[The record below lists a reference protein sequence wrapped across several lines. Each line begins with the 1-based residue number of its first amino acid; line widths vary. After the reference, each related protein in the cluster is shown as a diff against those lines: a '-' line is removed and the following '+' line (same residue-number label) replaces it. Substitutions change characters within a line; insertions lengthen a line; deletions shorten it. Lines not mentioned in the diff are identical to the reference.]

1 MIARKIINLC
11 CVFLFTACSSLDIIN
26 ERLDKLEADAKDMKT
41 ALNNLQ
47 KAFDNAKIISNYEP
61 FTDASSS
68 GWLLTFTDNSTIKLT
83 NGEDGADGADGKDGV
98 NGVTPILKIDQDG
111 YWSVSYDNG
120 LTFSRL
126 QNPTGNPVPSQ
137 GEEGISVR
145 VAVGESGNYVFEFY
159 RTSSPEIVIDRYL
172 TPISSNPANLISSIQ
187 EDNISHT
194 ITLTMQNGQVYRFNI
209 RYNTPTSIELL
220 TNKIKI
226 GAGMT
231 VSFEFRVNPSN
242 ATFNYD
248 LLSEAC
254 ELSLDRAGLATRA
267 TGYVTDPAN
276 YTLTQVEQVYG
287 INGIIKEG
295 QYRAYIKDKG
305 ISDHYDELM
314 ALVLS
319 VDNGAGEKI
328 QISSSAIEIY
338 YSHTLLSEF
347 KFTMADNPVVLED
360 IAASIEQNDVSLTT
374 PFITDV
380 TNLIPQFTTTGQQVT
395 VNGVPQTSGVSAQD
409 FSEPVYYT
417 VTSPNGESSTYRVE
431 VKGSGLPVVYIN
443 TPGEAAIVS
452 KEDWMSD
459 VNIRIID
466 TDGSINYSS
475 DELQIRGRGNTTWA
489 YPKKPYALKLKS
501 KSKILGM
508 PKHKRWILLA
518 NWMDRTLLRNDIAFQ
533 ISRKTG
539 LEYTVRGRYVEVVFN
554 GTHIGNYYLCEQI
567 KIDENRVNIAELS
580 TTDISGD
587 NVTGGYLM
595 ELDDHFDEVNRFRS
609 SIKNLPYMFK
619 EPDEDG
625 LQPEQF
631 DYMKNFIND
640 MEAALYDDDW
650 LVSRDYVNYMD
661 LDSFI
666 DRWFVQEL
674 AGNAE
679 DWAPRSMYMYKDRLG
694 KLTAGPVWDY
704 DYCTFEPYWN
714 QSWLSKVYVYYPRLF
729 EDPNFVALVKTRW
742 ELFKPGFATIPAY
755 IRQQANSI
763 RISNDINLRYWPITF
778 STNGDEHL
786 SFDDAVER
794 LIDYVQTKLAWMDAQ
809 IAAM

>member
-26 ERLDKLEADAKDMKT
+26 ERLDKLEADAKDLKT

-47 KAFDNAKIISNYEP
+47 KAIDNAKIISNYEP

-83 NGEDGADGADGKDGV
+83 NGIDGEDGMDGKDGI

-126 QNPTGNPVPSQ
+126 QNHIGNPVPSQ

-145 VAVGESGNYVFEFY
+145 VTVGESGNYVFEFY
-159 RTSSPEIVIDRYL
+159 RASSPEIVIDRYS

-194 ITLTMQNGQVYRFNI
+194 ITLTMQNGQMYRFNI

-220 TNKIKI
+220 TNKIRI

-242 ATFNYD
+242 ANFNYD
-248 LLSEAC
+248 LLSDAC

-267 TGYVTDPAN
+267 TGYVTDPTN

-287 INGIIKEG
+287 INGILKEG

-347 KFTMADNPVVLED
+347 KFTMADNPAVLED

-395 VNGVPQTSGVSAQD
+395 VNGVPQISGVSAQD

-518 NWMDRTLLRNDIAFQ
+518 NWLDRTLLRNDTAFE
-533 ISRKTG
+533 ISRQTG
-539 LEYTVRGRYVEVVFN
+539 LAWTVRGKYVEVVFN
-554 GTHIGNYYLCEQI
+554 GSHIGNYYLCEQI
-567 KIDENRVNIAELS
+567 KIDENRVNIAEMNA
-580 TTDISGD
+580 TDIEGD
-587 NVTGGYLM
+587 AMTGGYLM
-595 ELDDHFDEVNRFRS
+595 EIDVAFDEVNKFRS
-609 SIKNLPYMFK
+609 AHMDYPYMFK
-619 EPDEDG
+619 EPDEDV

-631 DYMKNFIND
+631 AYMENYINLI
-640 MEAALYDDDW
+640 ETTLYADDW
-650 LVSRDYVNYMD
+650 LDERAYAGYMD
-661 LDSFI
+661 MTSFI
-666 DRWFVQEL
+666 DWWLINEL
-674 AGNAE
+674 TCIWEPNH
-679 DWAPRSMYMYKDRLG
+679 PKSCYMYKDRSG
-694 KLTAGPVWDY
+694 KLTAGPVWDF
-704 DYCTFEPYWN
+704 DYFTFISGAAERFWIKN
-714 QSWLSKVYVYYPRLF
+714 ALYYGRLF
-729 EDPNFVALVKTRW
+729 QDPVFVTAVKERW
-742 ELFKPGFATIPAY
+742 QSLKPQFVTVSNH
-755 IRQQANSI
+755 IRQQANAL
-763 RISNDINLRYWPITF
+763 RVSNEMNILMWPI
-778 STNGDEHL
+778 NDPINRDVDLPYDE
-786 SFDDAVER
+786 AVSR
-794 LIDYVQTKLAWMDAQ
+794 LITTFETKLAWMDAQ